1 MLHIIELQ
9 ESMEVMSGRASARIG
24 LGQLASN
31 GESSNLVLQPVVMLI
46 ITFLAKEYLF
56 LSIHLVSWW
65 KMQFN
70 QFPYVATSFK
80 VLATNLYLQG

>member
-56 LSIHLVSWW
+56 LSIQLVSWW

-70 QFPYVATSFK
+70 QFPYVATSFE
-80 VLATNLYLQG
+80 VLATNLYLQS